1 MALSFMFLASKGF
14 KFMEQWQK
22 DLIDMIE
29 TVADEVEQFFLGMN
43 DMVDAF
49 FEFAEEITEE
59 VQSTYVADIDNFA
72 RRHEQFLQE
81 LAEPILEIYWELEDI
96 TENVDPGFPYAVEAT
111 IEKNAAC
118 IGCSHYHGQVYGGN
132 LLVCAMHPHGWDD
145 QNCPDWE
152 KEIEC

>member
-1 MALSFMFLASKGF
+1 
-14 KFMEQWQK
+14 MEKWQK

-29 TVADEVEQFFLGMN
+29 NVADEVEQFFLGMN

-72 RRHEQFLQE
+72 RLHEQFLQE
-81 LAEPILEIYWELEDI
+81 LAEPILEIYWELEEINI
-96 TENVDPGFPYAVEAT
+96 TEDVDPGFPYAVEAT
-111 IEKNAAC
+111 IKKNAAC